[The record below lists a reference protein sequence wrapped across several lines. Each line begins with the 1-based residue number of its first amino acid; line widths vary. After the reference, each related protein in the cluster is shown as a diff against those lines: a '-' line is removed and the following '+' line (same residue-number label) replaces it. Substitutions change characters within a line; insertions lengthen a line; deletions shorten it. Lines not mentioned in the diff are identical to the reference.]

1 MIAAAVIS
9 MSTVLGKPSPFAA
22 SFAAAMSGID
32 CISAFV
38 GSVAGYIL
46 GGNYTDG
53 VTVTSALLSVVA
65 IRMIV
70 SRRKSAVS
78 EIVSA
83 VTAAGS
89 VFAANFLTSST
100 VSEVM
105 NCIILSVMAGGGA
118 VVALRLSRLAEKR
131 EIAKITVRSDPHSFI
146 CVLGG
151 CAIVSGILSHYS
163 VGIFNIGII
172 FASCLSLCS
181 AMKYGRGAGAVCG
194 AVSALGCAVATADY
208 AFLAAVVAPAAEES

>member
-105 NCIILSVMAGGGA
+105 NCIISFGHGRRGVRLLLYACHGLQKSV
-118 VVALRLSRLAEKR
+118 R
-131 EIAKITVRSDPHSFI
+131 
-146 CVLGG
+146 
-151 CAIVSGILSHYS
+151 
-163 VGIFNIGII
+163 
-172 FASCLSLCS
+172 
-181 AMKYGRGAGAVCG
+181 
-194 AVSALGCAVATADY
+194 
-208 AFLAAVVAPAAEES
+208 

>member
-1 MIAAAVIS
+1 MSRAVTKDKINIREHSVIRCTAVMIAAAVIS

-131 EIAKITVRSDPHSFI
+131 EIAKIPS
-146 CVLGG
+146 
-151 CAIVSGILSHYS
+151 AAILSALS
-163 VGIFNIGII
+163 VFW
-172 FASCLSLCS
+172 
-181 AMKYGRGAGAVCG
+181 
-194 AVSALGCAVATADY
+194 
-208 AFLAAVVAPAAEES
+208 AAVL

>member
-89 VFAANFLTSST
+89 VFAAISH
-100 VSEVM
+100 
-105 NCIILSVMAGGGA
+105 IIY
-118 VVALRLSRLAEKR
+118 RKR
-131 EIAKITVRSDPHSFI
+131 GDELHHSF
-146 CVLGG
+146 GHGRRG
-151 CAIVSGILSHYS
+151 C
-163 VGIFNIGII
+163 
-172 FASCLSLCS
+172 
-181 AMKYGRGAGAVCG
+181 
-194 AVSALGCAVATADY
+194 GCCFTLVTACRK
-208 AFLAAVVAPAAEES
+208 A

>member
-1 MIAAAVIS
+1 
-9 MSTVLGKPSPFAA
+9 MSTSSLSVILFAA

-78 EIVSA
+78 EIVS
-83 VTAAGS
+83 
-89 VFAANFLTSST
+89 
-100 VSEVM
+100 VSRRQ
-105 NCIILSVMAGGGA
+105 A
-118 VVALRLSRLAEKR
+118 
-131 EIAKITVRSDPHSFI
+131 
-146 CVLGG
+146 
-151 CAIVSGILSHYS
+151 
-163 VGIFNIGII
+163 
-172 FASCLSLCS
+172 LSLRRIFS
-181 AMKYGRGAGAVCG
+181 HH
-194 AVSALGCAVATADY
+194 L
-208 AFLAAVVAPAAEES
+208 P

>member
-1 MIAAAVIS
+1 MSDCERKFEMSRAVTKDKINIREHS
-9 MSTVLGKPSPFAA
+9 

-89 VFAANFLTSST
+89 VFAA
-100 VSEVM
+100 V
-105 NCIILSVMAGGGA
+105 
-118 VVALRLSRLAEKR
+118 RLSRYACHGLPKS
-131 EIAKITVRSDPHSFI
+131 VR
-146 CVLGG
+146 
-151 CAIVSGILSHYS
+151 
-163 VGIFNIGII
+163 
-172 FASCLSLCS
+172 
-181 AMKYGRGAGAVCG
+181 
-194 AVSALGCAVATADY
+194 
-208 AFLAAVVAPAAEES
+208 

>member
-1 MIAAAVIS
+1 MSESERKFEMSRAVTKDKINIREHSVIRCTAVMIAAAVIS

-83 VTAAGS
+83 V
-89 VFAANFLTSST
+89 
-100 VSEVM
+100 
-105 NCIILSVMAGGGA
+105 
-118 VVALRLSRLAEKR
+118 
-131 EIAKITVRSDPHSFI
+131 D
-146 CVLGG
+146 
-151 CAIVSGILSHYS
+151 
-163 VGIFNIGII
+163 
-172 FASCLSLCS
+172 
-181 AMKYGRGAGAVCG
+181 
-194 AVSALGCAVATADY
+194 
-208 AFLAAVVAPAAEES
+208 